1 MRHFTVSSAFVE
13 SPSKSNRTGTPA
25 LVHRRK
31 ADFIASIKA
40 GWKFAAWVGA
50 NHTLIGAVVRFSQR
64 RSVESPPVSSISARY
79 VLEPL
84 ERMRRRVSER
94 ASSSMYVG
102 SRPPGPAG
110 TAVPCVVVDGCGIVW
125 GCGGG
130 AGGALATDESTVR
143 GPESVTTGRDLGR
156 NRSHTM
162 NRTINTAAAV
172 IIPVSRRSTMRAI
185 CEDRRARR

>member
-1 MRHFTVSSAFVE
+1 MRHFTVTSAFVE

-31 ADFIASIKA
+31 ADLIASMKA

-84 ERMRRRVSER
+84 DRMRRRVSER
-94 ASSSMYVG
+94 ASSSMYDG
-102 SRPPGPAG
+102 SRPLGPAG
-110 TAVPCVVVDGCGIVW
+110 TAVPCELVVGGITCCGS
-125 GCGGG
+125 GDGG
-130 AGGALATDESTVR
+130 AGGGSAILRGALASGSRVTRR
-143 GPESVTTGRDLGR
+143 GVGLNASQKT
-156 NRSHTM
+156 
-162 NRTINTAAAV
+162 NRT
-172 IIPVSRRSTMRAI
+172 M
-185 CEDRRARR
+185 